1 MLMDKWLISELQ
13 QDKEG
18 EIHFTFIPIQEY
30 KKAWGNTDLGERDP
44 RRMLIRMLLHLYDH
58 LPTERNL
65 SWNDFEKAL
74 LYIDIEYLHDAQTE
88 DIITEEDGINPK
100 YIESLSRQNSD
111 NLYYALEQIPV
122 LFTEW
127 INTVKVE
134 RKTIPFG
141 EKYVNSKKH
150 VARDYYINFNYTE
163 TLEQNYNISSHN
175 ILHIH

>member
-1 MLMDKWLISELQ
+1 MDKWLISELQ

-74 LYIDIEYLHDAQTE
+74 LYIDIELNLVSVVNIVRSFILIHLEMRFVKGVFSEYLSLCRHDKA
-88 DIITEEDGINPK
+88 
-100 YIESLSRQNSD
+100 
-111 NLYYALEQIPV
+111 
-122 LFTEW
+122 
-127 INTVKVE
+127 
-134 RKTIPFG
+134 
-141 EKYVNSKKH
+141 
-150 VARDYYINFNYTE
+150 
-163 TLEQNYNISSHN
+163 
-175 ILHIH
+175 